1 MKTIKILLLV
11 SLGVLLSGC
20 NTARGVGAD
29 LEVLGRKM
37 QGLKNDDVM
46 VAGNRPAQSNVVEV
60 PTTYRSNEPY
70 SNGSYSNS
78 NDSYSNDS
86 YSNDSYSNDGFSSS
100 SSGYTSSLEGNLED
114 VYSTP
119 YEDAGTTYSNLPDA
133 GTTYSNLPDAVT
145 YPVE

>member
-86 YSNDSYSNDGFSSS
+86 YSNDGFSSS